1 METGIRALDELNHM
15 RVGGFTLAVSDFAP
29 SRFANQ
35 REFILRLR
43 RGNIQSESP
52 IFRGTYSAPV
62 KALNLS
68 GWIDGE
74 FIEQA
79 RLGKAH
85 LELWNKGC
93 DGGLALSVM
102 KALGETI
109 PAGGRMWLAYE
120 RYGDEGVSVLETR
133 RGLSAQVPPLATPI
147 GLLLWA
153 ADCWLGVR
161 DWHFPEGGREG
172 PRKLQGNKALNT
184 EHKHLRAAEAI
195 SDLRSF
201 VRRRSTDDLVNRAQ
215 SRARMILRAL
225 EKIR

>member
-1 METGIRALDELNHM
+1 MEIGIRALDDLNHM
-15 RVGGFTLAVSDFAP
+15 RVGEFTLAVSDFAP

-35 REFILRLR
+35 REFVLHLN
-43 RGNIQSESP
+43 RGHVRSESP
-52 IFRGTYSAPV
+52 IFRGTFSAPV
-62 KALNLS
+62 SALNLS

-79 RLGKAH
+79 RLGKVH
-85 LELWNKGC
+85 VELWNDDC

-102 KALGETI
+102 NTLGETI

-172 PRKLQGNKALNT
+172 PRKLQGNKALNA
-184 EHKHLRAAEAI
+184 EHTRLRAAQAI
-195 SDLRSF
+195 SELRSF
-201 VRRRSTDDLVNRAQ
+201 ARRRSTDDLVRRAQ
-215 SRARMILRAL
+215 SRARLILRTL